1 MTWRD
6 ERHVT
11 VSIASDV
18 SGWGGTLLGDGD
30 SILQEVRYAWDEP
43 MLPQPIHIRETV
55 ALSHTL
61 LALADHMRN
70 SCVDVRVDSRVL
82 LDCWDRH
89 YSRLYDMLVSLK
101 DIFWATVALNVA
113 LCLKYVPSRHNPADA
128 PSCRI
133 SEQDCS
139 LSPRLWFIV
148 QRTFGGV
155 GGHMCDL
162 MALDSN
168 AQHDLHKIQL
178 PHFAP
183 VSMPYALAVNLF
195 SQNISVDTHP
205 RFSQC
210 YIFQPIQLIGPVLR
224 FCVSRRHNVPL
235 SSLTVLP
242 DHIGG

>member
-82 LDCWDRH
+82 LDCWDRQ
-89 YSRLYDMLVSLK
+89 YSRSYDMLVALK
-101 DIFWATVALNVA
+101 DLFRATVALNVA
-113 LCLKYVPSRHNPADA
+113 LCLKYVP
-128 PSCRI
+128 
-133 SEQDCS
+133 S

-183 VSMPYALAVNLF
+183 VSTPYALAVNLF
-195 SQNISVDTHP
+195 SQNISVDTGQCF
-205 RFSQC
+205 RSVTFSNP
-210 YIFQPIQLIGPVLR
+210 F
-224 FCVSRRHNVPL
+224 
-235 SSLTVLP
+235 SSLVPYYDFVSAEGTMYHCRP
-242 DHIGG
+242 